1 MPSILEPEKRR
12 PRRTKTSGRV
22 DPLVGEIA
30 EALLRFGGS
39 AHRDRVIEYLAL
51 NRSPE
56 GGVQLSLRAR
66 AVAAFDA
73 HSGSDRD
80 SHGVRPLF
88 RKPFG
93 PGSHRW
99 ALTAEAEAFLRAGG
113 AARDV
118 ESAASL

>member
-1 MPSILEPEKRR
+1 MPSILEPDKRR
-12 PRRTKTSGRV
+12 PPRTTARKRV

-39 AHRDRVIEYLAL
+39 AHRDQVIEYLAA
-51 NRSPE
+51 NRAPQ
-56 GGVQLSLRAR
+56 GGIERSLRAR
-66 AVAAFDA
+66 AVAVFDA

-80 SHGVRPLF
+80 IRGALPLF

-99 ALTAEAEAFLRAGG
+99 ALTAEAETFLRAGG
-113 AARDV
+113 AAK
-118 ESAASL
+118 EMESSAAL